1 MPDSTPLVSVIV
13 PVYNVEPYLRECLRS
28 ILASSVSPLEIIA
41 VDDGSGDS
49 SPAILD
55 EFAQEGRIK
64 VIHQSNGGPSK
75 ARNAGL
81 AAATG
86 EYVGFVDADDW
97 IEPTMYG
104 TMVENALKYHAD
116 IVQCGIIRNENDRTH
131 SALPSGVYDR
141 ERMIKEIYPMLICTP
156 AYHSR
161 HQTLRGSVCCRLF
174 RRQHLQENQICFC
187 EAINNNEDMLFCLK
201 AIQAADCYVCLADD
215 YLYHNRTPQGTL
227 TRRYQPQMWERQ
239 QVLIHELRECTQ
251 QSSYDFSKQIDYK
264 IFQIAQYSIFFDQ
277 AVETPLSRR
286 EQVARVRM
294 IGHDKTFRNA
304 LGKIDFLR
312 LRPIE
317 RAMFAAFRLHLYF
330 LVHWLVAYR
339 SSKRK

>member
-97 IEPTMYG
+97 MDDDFLERGHEVLSATPVDKLRFRIRVLNERTGRVRVRG
-104 TMVENALKYHAD
+104 TTPGTTKWTEGMFHATFFRRAVFVENGISLSESRDVLVPEATHVD
-116 IVQCGIIRNENDRTH
+116 GEVQLVEAVLTGFFSGH
-131 SALPSGVYDR
+131 FLPSFSSFPSSPPTAV
-141 ERMIKEIYPMLICTP
+141 
-156 AYHSR
+156 
-161 HQTLRGSVCCRLF
+161 
-174 RRQHLQENQICFC
+174 
-187 EAINNNEDMLFCLK
+187 
-201 AIQAADCYVCLADD
+201 AAAE
-215 YLYHNRTPQGTL
+215 QG
-227 TRRYQPQMWERQ
+227 
-239 QVLIHELRECTQ
+239 
-251 QSSYDFSKQIDYK
+251 
-264 IFQIAQYSIFFDQ
+264 
-277 AVETPLSRR
+277 
-286 EQVARVRM
+286 
-294 IGHDKTFRNA
+294 
-304 LGKIDFLR
+304 
-312 LRPIE
+312 
-317 RAMFAAFRLHLYF
+317 
-330 LVHWLVAYR
+330 R
-339 SSKRK
+339 SP